1 MSVVMIF
8 YYILSV
14 ALVGLLIWNF
24 LKEKESVTD
33 MLLYLIVAIPFVLR
47 VLRVK

>member
-1 MSVVMIF
+1 MPIVMII
-8 YYILSV
+8 YYILSIC
-14 ALVGLLIWNF
+14 LIGMLIYNF
-24 LKEKESVTD
+24 IKEKESTTD

>member
-1 MSVVMIF
+1 MPIIMVI
-8 YYILSV
+8 YYILSIC
-14 ALVGLLIWNF
+14 LVGMLIWNF
-24 LKEKESVTD
+24 IKEKESVTN